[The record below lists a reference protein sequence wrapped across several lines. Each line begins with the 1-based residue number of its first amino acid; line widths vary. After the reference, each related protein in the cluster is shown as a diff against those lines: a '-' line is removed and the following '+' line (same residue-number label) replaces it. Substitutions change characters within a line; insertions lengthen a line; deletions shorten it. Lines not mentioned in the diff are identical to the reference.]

1 MSPFWHSAKLILKI
15 KKSLPSARQRA
26 LGKEGTE
33 LKQYMHYRRCALYR
47 VLKDLPRIKCRAIG
61 EDKILLSATLD
72 KIKHLVIKYFIER
85 QILDIKRHLAKDT
98 LPSTQHRAPLAT
110 DGS

>member
-1 MSPFWHSAKLILKI
+1 
-15 KKSLPSARQRA
+15 
-26 LGKEGTE
+26 
-33 LKQYMHYRRCALYR
+33 